1 MPSLNLSYTH
11 TFIVNG
17 RKVKTVDGLLRRV
30 GKSLLEGKDIWLDCK
45 EYATNKLVNSTIIL
59 NYAGRHMTG
68 DQLANVCLWLIAD
81 ANGGVDND

>member
-11 TFIVNG
+11 VFIVNG
-17 RKVKTVDGLLRRV
+17 RKVKTVDGLLRRA
-30 GKSLLEGKDIWLDCK
+30 GKCLLEGKDLVIDCR
-45 EYATNKLVNSTIIL
+45 EYATNKPVNSTIIP